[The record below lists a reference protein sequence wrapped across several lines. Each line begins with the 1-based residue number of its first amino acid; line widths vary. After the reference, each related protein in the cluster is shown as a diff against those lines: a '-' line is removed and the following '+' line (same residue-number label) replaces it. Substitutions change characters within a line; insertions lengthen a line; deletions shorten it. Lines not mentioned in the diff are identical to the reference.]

1 METLRKA
8 IADNRDVYVNVINKS
23 NLENEE
29 RMNSF
34 VDDLE
39 NVVNE
44 LYEIQS
50 KIDSGQIGGDGGG
63 SGGVATEGISKQLND
78 LEAHLNTSIITEKS
92 VRKAQDKYLAE
103 EIDKFARQMAV
114 VQDKIKVQ
122 LDDDGNVTAN
132 KSKAETTL
140 KGHDETINQLLE
152 IVETLK
158 LEVNDINE
166 KLEKGIIGGGSS
178 SAPEETRDIM
188 NKLNE
193 RIDEIQEA

>member
-1 METLRKA
+1 
-8 IADNRDVYVNVINKS
+8 
-23 NLENEE
+23 
-29 RMNSF
+29 MNSF

-193 RIDEIQEA
+193 RIDEIQEAQNKVKPKNSIRDSADDYIEYATID

>member
-1 METLRKA
+1 MDERVDKFSELVDTNLETLRKA

-50 KIDSGQIGGDGGG
+50 KIDSGQVGAGGG
-63 SGGVATEGISKQLND
+63 AGVATENISKQLND

-103 EIDKFARQMAV
+103 EIDKFGRQMAV
-114 VQDKIKVQ
+114 IQDKVKVQ
-122 LDDDGNVTAN
+122 LDEDGNVVSN
-132 KSKAETTL
+132 KSKIETTV
-140 KGHDETINQLLE
+140 KSHDENINALLE
-152 IVETLK
+152 IVE
-158 LEVNDINE
+158 
-166 KLEKGIIGGGSS
+166 
-178 SAPEETRDIM
+178 
-188 NKLNE
+188 
-193 RIDEIQEA
+193 

>member
-1 METLRKA
+1 
-8 IADNRDVYVNVINKS
+8 
-23 NLENEE
+23 
-29 RMNSF
+29 
-34 VDDLE
+34 
-39 NVVNE
+39 
-44 LYEIQS
+44 
-50 KIDSGQIGGDGGG
+50 
-63 SGGVATEGISKQLND
+63 
-78 LEAHLNTSIITEKS
+78 
-92 VRKAQDKYLAE
+92 
-103 EIDKFARQMAV
+103 
-114 VQDKIKVQ
+114 